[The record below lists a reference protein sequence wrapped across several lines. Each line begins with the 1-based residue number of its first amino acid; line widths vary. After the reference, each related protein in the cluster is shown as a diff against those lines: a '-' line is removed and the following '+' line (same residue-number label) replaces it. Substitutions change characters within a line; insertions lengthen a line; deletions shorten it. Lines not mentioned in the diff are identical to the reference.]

1 MIILC
6 EKKYS
11 NKSDNFLEILLKES
25 YKDKLFIHI
34 YIYRYMY
41 FPKFNGNNSDHL
53 KYGFGR
59 VKLDDSK

>member
-34 YIYRYMY
+34 YIQVHVP
-41 FPKFNGNNSDHL
+41 PKVQCKRFRS
-53 KYGFGR
+53 
-59 VKLDDSK
+59 S